1 MTSRLDK
8 KNKNEGKFI
17 ELARKKAFQKK
28 RRTEKKILNKPQI
41 QKSMKAVN
49 FYLNLQLKKDY
60 GRGAIVSKKE
70 AGSPC
75 FSNKILRLG

>member
-1 MTSRLDK
+1 MPLT
-8 KNKNEGKFI
+8 
-17 ELARKKAFQKK
+17 
-28 RRTEKKILNKPQI
+28 

-60 GRGAIVSKKE
+60 GRGAIVSKKK
-70 AGSPC
+70 AGSAR